1 MQILHACDESDEAF
15 ISCKAVLSQ
24 LNEDIPDVIDM
35 YRLSVMIKETGMSL
49 SKISDEDLLQMKNL
63 DGVHEITL
71 KFYTLMVSMFP
82 WAAVSFFMPVLIHQF
97 SNLFISVH
105 KDMHCILEKSSN
117 DAMVS

>member
-71 KFYTLMVSMFP
+71 KFYTLMVST
-82 WAAVSFFMPVLIHQF
+82 AVSFFMPVLIHQF

-105 KDMHCILEKSSN
+105 KDMHCILEKSPN